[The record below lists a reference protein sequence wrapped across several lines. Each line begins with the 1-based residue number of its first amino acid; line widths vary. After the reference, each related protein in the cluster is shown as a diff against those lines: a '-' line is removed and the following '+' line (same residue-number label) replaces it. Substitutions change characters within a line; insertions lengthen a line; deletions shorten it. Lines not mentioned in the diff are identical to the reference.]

1 MGMFPF
7 VTTKTLLRELNQPL
21 TKPTL
26 TPMVTYLVVEGIR
39 DCKSEG
45 IFLVFY
51 TKWETLFGV
60 RSAAGDSVWKIFK
73 PNISDANVFFPFFGT
88 ASNSWGLN
96 RWSVEIAPDK
106 GHTQNKLKEHTFRRW
121 MTTDFNRAS
130 MYFFI
135 NKIQSQT
142 TSEMLSGQ
150 SVNIT
155 LSCNV
160 INLELN

>member
-1 MGMFPF
+1 MTTEIVIARKISHLVTVESFDFAMGMFPF

-60 RSAAGDSVWKIFK
+60 RSAAGDSV
-73 PNISDANVFFPFFGT
+73 
-88 ASNSWGLN
+88 
-96 RWSVEIAPDK
+96 
-106 GHTQNKLKEHTFRRW
+106 
-121 MTTDFNRAS
+121 
-130 MYFFI
+130 
-135 NKIQSQT
+135 
-142 TSEMLSGQ
+142 
-150 SVNIT
+150 
-155 LSCNV
+155 
-160 INLELN
+160 